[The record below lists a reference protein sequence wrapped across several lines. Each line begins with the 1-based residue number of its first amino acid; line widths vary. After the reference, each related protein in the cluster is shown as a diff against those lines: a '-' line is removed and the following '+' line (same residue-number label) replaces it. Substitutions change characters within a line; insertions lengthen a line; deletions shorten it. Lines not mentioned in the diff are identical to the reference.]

1 MKVLISDPI
10 APEGVKLLKDAGLE
24 VVEKPGLSPEELKTE
39 IADYDAI
46 IVRSATKV
54 RREIIEAAGNL
65 KAIGR
70 AGVGLDNVDREAAA
84 EKGIKVLNTPAATS
98 ISVAELALGMMIA
111 AARHIGQGT
120 VSLKEGR
127 WDKKK
132 FKGIELYGKTIGI
145 IGLGRIGTELAKRAQ
160 AMGMAVIFYDP
171 YVKESEVGESRD
183 LDALLAE
190 ADFITLHLPH
200 TDETH
205 YFISRDEFAKMKD
218 GAILVNAAR
227 GGVVDEEALY
237 EALTSGKLRAAAV
250 DVYETEPAVGHK
262 LFTLENVVVTPH
274 VGAQA
279 AEGQTRAGIQVAEKI
294 IEALKES

>member
-10 APEGVKLLKDAGLE
+10 APEGVKLLKDSGLE

-39 IADYDAI
+39 IAGYDAI

-54 RREIIEAAGNL
+54 RREIIEAADNL

-132 FKGIELYGKTIGI
+132 FKGIELFGKTLGVIGI
-145 IGLGRIGTELAKRAQ
+145 GRIGTELAKRAK
-160 AMGMAVIFYDP
+160 AMGMTVIFYDP
-171 YVKESEVGESRD
+171 YVKEAEVGESKD
-183 LDALLAE
+183 LDALLAK

-205 YFISRDEFAKMKD
+205 YLISREEFAKMKD

-294 IEALKES
+294 IEALKE

>member
-10 APEGVKLLKDAGLE
+10 APAGVEKLREAGLE
-24 VVEKPGLSPEELKTE
+24 VVEKHGLSPEELKAE

-54 RREIIEAAGNL
+54 RREIIEAAEKL

-70 AGVGLDNVDREAAA
+70 AGVGLDNVDREAAS
-84 EKGIKVLNTPAATS
+84 ERGIKVLNTPAATS

-120 VSLKEGR
+120 VSLKQGR

-132 FKGIELYGKTIGI
+132 FKGIELYGKTLGI
-145 IGLGRIGTELAKRAQ
+145 IGMGRIGTELAKRAK
-160 AMGMAVIFYDP
+160 AMGMNVIFHDA
-171 YVKESEVGESRD
+171 VVSDSEFGSYREMD
-183 LDALLAE
+183 ELLAE
-190 ADFITLHLPH
+190 ADFISLHLPH
-200 TDETH
+200 TESTH
-205 YFISRDEFAKMKD
+205 HLIGRDEFAKMKD

-250 DVYETEPAVGHK
+250 DVFETEPAVGHK

-279 AEGQTRAGIQVAEKI
+279 AEGQERAGIQVAEKI
-294 IEALKES
+294 IEALKGA